1 MDGPILAVIIAL
13 IFLAVAAFVVGGVQ
27 VGWF

>member
-1 MDGPILAVIIAL
+1 MDSPILAVIIAL
-13 IFLAVAAFVVGGVQ
+13 IFLAVTAFVVGGIQ